1 MTEMTASTRKTT
13 AGTEP
18 RNVIVRRFITRTL
31 RRIVDISDVFFTSGL
46 VALAALWFTHAG
58 PAWIAQATDWKM
70 IGYGVILYG
79 LNRLFDET
87 LETIADALDPDR
99 FDGDV
104 LFEMTESL
112 RQLRADVE
120 NGADTESILDSLVGS
135 SVIEELSGTVRGI
148 SQHVALRGDEDVAQ
162 RLMAVVL
169 HLRNADSNLGYG
181 TINAELDAVERSTA
195 EAS

>member
-1 MTEMTASTRKTT
+1 MTEITASTRKTT
-13 AGTEP
+13 ARTEP

-31 RRIVDISDVFFTSGL
+31 RRIVDGSDALFTSGL
-46 VALAALWFTHAG
+46 VALAVLWFAHAG
-58 PAWIAQATDWKM
+58 PAWIVQATEWQI

-79 LNRLFDET
+79 LNRLFDGT
-87 LETIADALDPDR
+87 LEGIADALDPDR

-112 RQLRADVE
+112 RQLRADME
-120 NGADTESILDSLVGS
+120 NGADTDDVLDSLVGS

-148 SQHVALRGDEDVAQ
+148 SQHFAVRGDEDEAQ

-169 HLRNADSNLGYG
+169 HLRNADNNLGYS
-181 TINAELDAVERSTA
+181 TLNAELDTVERSTA